1 MKNKLISVMYGIAFT
16 TILVIL
22 LFLTSILFAPKVK
35 GEVDKLSNSRM
46 NGLIAEKKDS
56 IDVLIMGDSL
66 SFTSFI
72 PLNIW
77 KETGITTYIGG
88 TNSQKL
94 SFTYDQ
100 VEKMV
105 ELQNVKMIIL
115 EGNNFFRKVNVNDG
129 ISLSIS
135 KLIPIFEYHSRWKN
149 IKLATLFNNDKSD
162 YLDEQRG
169 FRINMATNPA
179 AVGMYKKH
187 TEKKYLKHRRDF
199 DEISKINRDYLDKI
213 KEICDS
219 KGIKLVFLST
229 PSPLCWSDK
238 KHNAIS
244 KLSKE
249 YNIDYID
256 MNLHW
261 REMGIDWN
269 NDTYDKG
276 DHLNIYGAKKATK
289 YLMKYLKD
297 SGLFKD
303 KRNNPTFVSWNK
315 AYDKYKKILVD

>member
-1 MKNKLISVMYGIAFT
+1 MKNKLKSVMYGIAFT

-22 LFLTSILFAPKVK
+22 LFLTSKLFAPKVN

-77 KETGITTYIGG
+77 NETGITTYIGG

-100 VEKMV
+100 IDKML
-105 ELQNVKMIIL
+105 ELQKVKMIIL

-135 KLIPIFEYHSRWKN
+135 KIIPIFEYHSRWKN
-149 IKLATLFNNDKSD
+149 INFSNLFNKEKSD

-169 FRINMATNPA
+169 FRINMSTQPA
-179 AVGMYKKH
+179 IIGMYKKH
-187 TEKKYLKHRRDF
+187 TDNKFLKRNRKL
-199 DEISKINRDYLDKI
+199 DEISPINREYLDKI
-213 KEICDS
+213 KEICDE

-229 PSPLCWSDK
+229 PSPLCWSAK

-244 KLSKE
+244 KLAKE
-249 YNIDYID
+249 YDIDYLD

-261 REMGIDWN
+261 QEIGIDWN

-276 DHLNIYGAKKATK
+276 DHLNIYGAKKTTK
-289 YLMKYLKD
+289 FLMKYLKD
-297 SGLFKD
+297 SGLFED
-303 KRNNPTFVSWNK
+303 KRSNPKFASWDK
-315 AYDKYKKILVD
+315 AYQKNKKILVD